1 MRRKPYLARIVED
14 ATAKRRQSILAPPR
28 LLFRPGSTQFDVGM
42 DAEPGSTRG
51 RSTAARDSA
60 VRGTESGGDERG
72 IRSPGWATQR
82 AEWLDSLERPAQ
94 MTRPR
99 QSGQRAGSQVDGS
112 GATGSQAAGSEA
124 SDSQIAGSRLAGG
137 NPQVWTRSNMTART
151 GDAALKSA
159 EAIAALRE
167 RAQLQDDTPAE
178 RRDSP
183 AKASSQPSTQH
194 GVSDTAKL
202 AGSPSQHHDLK
213 PTAAAS
219 VQVRSRKGDRGEG
232 DSDELARDEVARGN
246 WHQVTSERAPSHRA
260 SPKAEVTPRL
270 DLNPREPRRDTPARK
285 DEAGGRVRIGTLE
298 LRILPPPNTP
308 REVMATPSPARR
320 VAAAPQPAGP
330 LARGFGVFGLPQ
342 S

>member
-1 MRRKPYLARIVED
+1 MRRKPYLTRIVED

-28 LLFRPGSTQFDVGM
+28 LLFRPASTQFDVGM
-42 DAEPGSTRG
+42 DAEPGPTRD
-51 RSTAARDSA
+51 RSIAARDSG
-60 VRGTESGGDERG
+60 VRGTEPGGDERG

-82 AEWLDSLERPAQ
+82 AEWLDSLEPPAQ
-94 MTRPR
+94 MTRPSP
-99 QSGQRAGSQVDGS
+99 SGQRAGSQVDGS
-112 GATGSQAAGSEA
+112 GATGSQAASSQV

-137 NPQVWTRSNMTART
+137 NPQIWARSNMTART

-159 EAIAALRE
+159 EAIAALRD
-167 RAQLQDDTPAE
+167 RAQLQNDTPAQ

-183 AKASSQPSTQH
+183 AKASSPRSTQH
-194 GVSDTAKL
+194 EVSDTAKL

-219 VQVRSRKGDRGEG
+219 VQVRSRKGDRG

-270 DLNPREPRRDTPARK
+270 DLHPREPRRDTPVRK
-285 DEAGGRVRIGTLE
+285 DEGGGRVRIGTLE

-330 LARGFGVFGLPQ
+330 LARGFGVFGLRQ